1 MTNETANQ
9 TGFQMVMAQRSA
21 MNSWTHV
28 RSLLSHGSNREAAA
42 IVESFERQIQFE
54 ESQSHLRQKAA

>member
-1 MTNETANQ
+1 MTNETATK
-9 TGFQMVMAQRSA
+9 TGFQMMMAQRSA

-28 RSLLSHGSNREAAA
+28 RSLLNHGSNREAAA

-54 ESQSHLRQKAA
+54 ESQSRLSQIAA

>member
-1 MTNETANQ
+1 MTNETATKN
-9 TGFQMVMAQRSA
+9 GFQMMMAQRSA

-28 RSLLSHGSNREAAA
+28 RSILNHGSNREAAA

-54 ESQSHLRQKAA
+54 ESQSRLSQIAA